1 MKGRI
6 IARTLLG
13 LAVLMLVAATALAED
28 NSKSTITINGGRE
41 TVFMKAPSHV
51 NTVRTPCTKGKFY
64 DNICDGTIDTG
75 EGYTIS
81 DGSPIGTEYTPAAQ
95 IKVLKTGTTK
105 KVGVTVGFVEGT
117 NGAIV
122 DVDKDCKNLPCGNT
136 DGGKHLCQGKPTNLF
151 TFGDAYT
158 VETIKCKIAVKKGE
172 LLWVYVQSDAN
183 SWLAWDLSAA
193 LGGGVEGTN
202 DVWGTYDSSEN
213 VGGLAIY

>member
-6 IARTLLG
+6 IARALLG
-13 LAVLMLVAATALAED
+13 LAVLTLIGVTALAQD
-28 NSKSTITINGGRE
+28 NSKSTITINGGRQ

-51 NTVRTPCTKGKFY
+51 NTAKTPCTKGEFY
-64 DNICDGTIDTG
+64 DNICDGTIG
-75 EGYTIS
+75 ISEGYTIS
-81 DGSPIGTEYTPAAQ
+81 DGSPINTEYTPAAQ
-95 IKVLKTGTTK
+95 IKVLKAGTTA

-122 DVDKDCKNLPCGNT
+122 DVDKDCKNLPCGIP
-136 DGGKHLCQGKPTNLF
+136 DGGKHICQGRIKNLF
-151 TFGDAYT
+151 TFGNAYT
-158 VETIKCKIAVKKGE
+158 VEKITCKVAVKKGE
-172 LLWVYVQSDAN
+172 RLWVYVQSDAN
-183 SWLAWDLSAA
+183 SWLAWDISAA